1 MVGEITDE
9 SRIDE
14 KGRTRWQLNE
24 RIGDQLGR
32 LGDYLVIGGYEE
44 SHTTVYKR
52 LSYTIS
58 RWPESLET
66 LRHEG
71 RLKQLPSVGPT
82 IQALLTELVDTGTCA
97 KWEEWK
103 TRVPESVLD
112 LRDIPGLGAKMVRA
126 LYQEFGIDSLPK
138 LRAAVDEG
146 WLTKIPGLG
155 PKTVTSIRRHLDAR
169 ERGEVGDVGGV

>member
-1 MVGEITDE
+1 MVGDINDQ
-9 SRIDE
+9 SRVDE

-24 RIGDQLGR
+24 RVGDQLAR

-71 RLKQLPSVGPT
+71 RLKQLPGVGPT
-82 IQALLTELVDTGTCA
+82 IQALLTELVDTGTCS
-97 KWEEWK
+97 KWEDWK
-103 TRVPESVLD
+103 ARVPESVLD
-112 LRDIPGLGAKMVRA
+112 LRDIPGLGAKMVRV
-126 LYQEFGIDSLPK
+126 LFLEFGIDSLEK
-138 LRAAVDEG
+138 LRAAVNEG
-146 WLTKIPGLG
+146 WLTQIPGLG
-155 PKTVTSIRRHLDAR
+155 PKTVTNIRRHLEAG
-169 ERGEVGDVGGV
+169 ERGEVTGGN

>member
-1 MVGEITDE
+1 MVGEINDQ
-9 SRIDE
+9 SRTDE

-24 RIGDQLGR
+24 RIGDQLAR

-71 RLKQLPSVGPT
+71 RLKQLPSVGPA
-82 IQALLTELVDTGTCA
+82 IQGMLTQLVDTGTCE

-103 TRVPESVLD
+103 TRVPESVLE
-112 LRDIPGLGAKMVRA
+112 LRDIPGLGAKMVRS
-126 LYQEFGIDSLPK
+126 LYGEFGIDSLIK
-138 LRAAVDEG
+138 LRVAVDEG

-155 PKTVTSIRRHLDAR
+155 PKTVTSIRRHLEAR
-169 ERGEVGDVGGV
+169 DRGEVAPDR

>member
-24 RIGDQLGR
+24 CIGDQLGR

-126 LYQEFGIDSLPK
+126 LYHEFGIDSLPK
-138 LRAAVDEG
+138 LGAAVDEG